1 MENWWKIGWKICP
14 APGRIYLLT
23 PPHVFSPERDNLLTY
38 PPDHIRHRLTQVEKK
53 RNAGTHAR
61 ARAFSELGM
70 ADAAGVA
77 AVLQPP
83 RRAPVAQERFKW
95 TPKQSL
101 SYLATFFVATW
112 LGAFLITFLLVQVLL
127 RMS

>member
-1 MENWWKIGWKICP
+1 MAITWFPQGVAERVTAARTF
-14 APGRIYLLT
+14 APRRRETQSAPKARFCAACARRIRT
-23 PPHVFSPERDNLLTY
+23 HDAG
-38 PPDHIRHRLTQVEKK
+38 K
-53 RNAGTHAR
+53 R
-61 ARAFSELGM
+61 M

-95 TPKQSL
+95 TPKQSF
-101 SYLATFFVATW
+101 SYLATFFIATW

>member
-1 MENWWKIGWKICP
+1 MVLQTVTVIDCLSVLRGNLVRVLVP
-14 APGRIYLLT
+14 AI
-23 PPHVFSPERDNLLTY
+23 PPSQRE
-38 PPDHIRHRLTQVEKK
+38 TQSAPK
-53 RNAGTHAR
+53 AAYTHAR
-61 ARAFSELGM
+61 SERM

-83 RRAPVAQERFKW
+83 RRALAAQERFKW
-95 TPKQSL
+95 TPKQSF
-101 SYLATFFVATW
+101 SYLATFFIATW

>member
-1 MENWWKIGWKICP
+1 MRTCSLYGRGDVRRCQVIDRCLPAGNSPPPTPRSAGW
-14 APGRIYLLT
+14 Y
-23 PPHVFSPERDNLLTY
+23 
-38 PPDHIRHRLTQVEKK
+38 
-53 RNAGTHAR
+53 AR
-61 ARAFSELGM
+61 TRTRFSELGM

>member
-1 MENWWKIGWKICP
+1 MVCRG
-14 APGRIYLLT
+14 
-23 PPHVFSPERDNLLTY
+23 NLLRSGGSRSLAPRREPQSAPKAAY
-38 PPDHIRHRLTQVEKK
+38 
-53 RNAGTHAR
+53 THAR
-61 ARAFSELGM
+61 RSERM

-83 RRAPVAQERFKW
+83 RRAPAAQERFKW
-95 TPKQSL
+95 TPKQSF
-101 SYLATFFVATW
+101 SYLATFFIATW

>member
-1 MENWWKIGWKICP
+1 MVAWFVRANLENLVP
-14 APGRIYLLT
+14 AFR
-23 PPHVFSPERDNLLTY
+23 PPPAR
-38 PPDHIRHRLTQVEKK
+38 
-53 RNAGTHAR
+53 THAQR
-61 ARAFSELGM
+61 TGKRM

-95 TPKQSL
+95 TPKQSF
-101 SYLATFFVATW
+101 SYLATFFIATW

>member
-1 MENWWKIGWKICP
+1 MV
-14 APGRIYLLT
+14 GRG
-23 PPHVFSPERDNLLTY
+23 NLLRSEFWFPHFAPRRREPKARPISAAY
-38 PPDHIRHRLTQVEKK
+38 
-53 RNAGTHAR
+53 THAQR
-61 ARAFSELGM
+61 TGKRM

-95 TPKQSL
+95 TPKQSF
-101 SYLATFFVATW
+101 SYLATFFIATW

>member
-1 MENWWKIGWKICP
+1 MACNACTRKAAGSSP
-14 APGRIYLLT
+14 PPSLAP
-23 PPHVFSPERDNLLTY
+23 P
-38 PPDHIRHRLTQVEKK
+38 
-53 RNAGTHAR
+53 AGTHAR

>member
-1 MENWWKIGWKICP
+1 MVSSPSRATLVGGVPQCT
-14 APGRIYLLT
+14 RIFLK
-23 PPHVFSPERDNLLTY
+23 ER
-38 PPDHIRHRLTQVEKK
+38 
-53 RNAGTHAR
+53 
-61 ARAFSELGM
+61 M

-83 RRAPVAQERFKW
+83 RRAPAAQERFKW

-112 LGAFLITFLLVQVLL
+112 LGAFLVTFLLVQVLL

>member
-1 MENWWKIGWKICP
+1 
-14 APGRIYLLT
+14 
-23 PPHVFSPERDNLLTY
+23 
-38 PPDHIRHRLTQVEKK
+38 
-53 RNAGTHAR
+53 
-61 ARAFSELGM
+61 M

-95 TPKQSL
+95 TPKQCF
-101 SYLATFFVATW
+101 SYLATFFIATW

>member
-1 MENWWKIGWKICP
+1 MV
-14 APGRIYLLT
+14 GRG
-23 PPHVFSPERDNLLTY
+23 NLLRRKFGSRIS
-38 PPDHIRHRLTQVEKK
+38 PPTGANPK
-53 RNAGTHAR
+53 RAQSAAYTHAQR
-61 ARAFSELGM
+61 TGKRM

-95 TPKQSL
+95 TPKQSF
-101 SYLATFFVATW
+101 SYLATFFIATW